1 MDSTEEMITIPKAEL
16 DRLKTLEDKYTVI
29 KPKYD
34 KLVHNNV
41 ERVNAYNKAHPEK
54 VLARAHKYI
63 NKDRDAYNARRRE
76 RYRLKKEAAAAAENG
91 LTTAGGCSTT
101 MAVKPPDENPGPK

>member
-76 RYRLKKEAAAAAENG
+76 RYRLKKEAAAAAENS
-91 LTTAGGCSTT
+91 LTAAGGCSTT

>member
-1 MDSTEEMITIPKAEL
+1 MESTEEMITIPKAEM
-16 DRLKTLEDKYTVI
+16 DRLRALEEKYTII

-34 KLVHNNV
+34 KLMHNHA

-54 VLARAHKYI
+54 VLARVNKYI

-76 RYRLKKEAAAAAENG
+76 LRRLKKEAAAAAANPPADG
-91 LTTAGGCSTT
+91 LTC
-101 MAVKPPDENPGPK
+101 MVVNPPIKTPAPK

>member
-1 MDSTEEMITIPKAEL
+1 MDATEEMILVPKAEL
-16 DRLKTLEDKYTVI
+16 DRLKALEEKYTVM

-34 KLVHNNV
+34 KLAHNNV

-54 VLARAHKYI
+54 VLARVNKYI

-76 RYRLKKEAAAAAENG
+76 RRRLKKEAAAAAATAESPVDG
-91 LTTAGGCSTT
+91 LTD
-101 MAVKPPDENPGPK
+101 MAVNPPN